1 MQAMILAAGLG
12 TRLGHL
18 TADRPKALVEIKG
31 KTLLEITA
39 QKLIAAGCTHLII
52 NAHHFADQIVSFI
65 ETKNGFGVQTD
76 ISVEDTLLDTGGGIR
91 FASRYFE
98 QAPLLIHNVDI
109 ITDLDLA
116 GFYAAGRE
124 LQADAL
130 LAVRQRNSN
139 RYFSF
144 DTSMQ
149 LRGWESVN
157 PTIRKGAVERGDGR
171 QFGFLGIH
179 LISPELMDHFFD
191 QEAFSVVDWYL
202 DLAAGGK
209 RIMGHINNDAVWI
222 DVGTPEKLKAAESL
236 V

>member
-109 ITDLDLA
+109 ITDLDLV

-144 DTSMQ
+144 DMSMQ

-157 PTIRKGAVERGDGR
+157 PAIRKGAVEEGDGR

-179 LISPELMDHFFD
+179 LISPALMDHYFD
-191 QEAFSVVDWYL
+191 QDAYSVVDWYL
-202 DLAAGGK
+202 HLAASGR
-209 RIMGHINNDAVWI
+209 RIVGYENDDAVWI

>member
-130 LAVRQRNSN
+130 LAVRQRSSN

-157 PTIRKGAVERGDGR
+157 PAIRKGAVERGDGR

-179 LISPELMDHFFD
+179 LISPELMDHFFFFF
-191 QEAFSVVDWYL
+191 AFSVVDWYL